1 MTGWYNK
8 KIDKLTDDDKFEM
21 IKAFADSLGELY
33 QVIKND
39 DKKNIVLIIGT
50 LVDTF
55 SAVLLGGNYKNKKKK
70 VRDIELTL
78 NEEIKAI
85 A

>member
-1 MTGWYNK
+1 MNVWYNK
-8 KIDKLTDDDKFEM
+8 KLNSLTEDDKFEM

-50 LVDTF
+50 LVDAF
-55 SAVLLGGNYKNKKKK
+55 SAILLGSDYSNKKRK
-70 VRDIELTL
+70 VKDIELTL
-78 NEEIKAI
+78 SEEINAI